1 MLMALVSAQLEADK
15 LCIYKSQGNIWRISS
30 AAPGEGT
37 ITVPYPAQNKEI
49 EFGIWEKVKCG
60 DDEGYAL
67 MTDLG
72 TGKCTLLTDDKNNP
86 KVTPLGNEDLKL
98 LFQNTNG
105 PEWEFDAAQDY
116 KFQMILEWN
125 GDDEDFSID
134 TSVAPDSCTYAVK
147 AKKKAGCPFI
157 RGNAIWKF
165 LDKYSVY
172 VTPAVIIVGAFFLMV
187 GGYFKKISI
196 FLIVLTSV
204 VFISIFA
211 LYAFILPYSTPEW
224 AGWVIIICSVIA
236 GLIAGFFLATFLK
249 IGVFLL
255 GAWGGAMLATT
266 LYGLFVYKISD
277 KSYVLY
283 IMIAVFALIIAL
295 LSLKLLK
302 LVLVIWTSFIGAY
315 MVVRGAA
322 VYIGGY
328 TNEFQL
334 INEIQAKDID
344 NIPWSAYVYILS
356 IFALAILGILFQQY
370 RFKLLSRKG
379 RSGDYQNL

>member
-1 MLMALVSAQLEADK
+1 
-15 LCIYKSQGNIWRISS
+15 
-30 AAPGEGT
+30 
-37 ITVPYPAQNKEI
+37 
-49 EFGIWEKVKCG
+49 
-60 DDEGYAL
+60 
-67 MTDLG
+67 
-72 TGKCTLLTDDKNNP
+72 
-86 KVTPLGNEDLKL
+86 
-98 LFQNTNG
+98 
-105 PEWEFDAAQDY
+105 
-116 KFQMILEWN
+116 
-125 GDDEDFSID
+125 
-134 TSVAPDSCTYAVK
+134 
-147 AKKKAGCPFI
+147 
-157 RGNAIWKF
+157 
-165 LDKYSVY
+165 
-172 VTPAVIIVGAFFLMV
+172 MV

-302 LVLVIWTSFIGAY
+302 LVLVI
-315 MVVRGAA
+315 
-322 VYIGGY
+322 
-328 TNEFQL
+328 
-334 INEIQAKDID
+334 
-344 NIPWSAYVYILS
+344 
-356 IFALAILGILFQQY
+356 
-370 RFKLLSRKG
+370 
-379 RSGDYQNL
+379 